1 MMRLFLAELKKLLLL
16 FKADPRALAA
26 GLIAPTVILL
36 VFALTFGGFTSLKL
50 AWVDEDESS
59 YSAQLEESIFSQI
72 SPLGDRPYFEAVVA
86 EREEAQA
93 LYDAGKVNGIVACSE
108 GFGAALARGEKW
120 RHRLQLQQLQHRHGE
135 KVCASIWRKASS
147 ISTAPPTA
155 ICSLRCVR

>member
-36 VFALTFGGFTSLKL
+36 VFALTFGDFTSLKL

-93 LYDAGKVNGIVACSE
+93 LYDAGTV
-108 GFGAALARGEKW
+108 
-120 RHRLQLQQLQHRHGE
+120 
-135 KVCASIWRKASS
+135 
-147 ISTAPPTA
+147 PTA
-155 ICSLRCVR
+155 MTILRCAR